1 MAKYGFKLLKVVLR
15 NGRGQTNQDFGAT
28 GQSHYLDQVLAD
40 IEKLKIERTTEESA
54 NVGAVPATVSLE
66 SGEHVTIIGDD
77 VVTTESESLPEGVQK
92 RPDSVVRIDDAI
104 PFNSAL
110 LLKIQYGIVG
120 DHSLA
125 ADPTGERADVD
136 LTGLATTRPYRAMI
150 IAPESGENGFLAVE
164 VISRSHAAAD
174 LPRRLFN
181 AADGHNRKLK
191 TLGPVADSA
200 AVRELVRE
208 GHVTSVELIKSI
220 VTTDQGTPV
229 IRPVKMIFPIAVGMS
244 VADSILARVKSWVPG
259 RNPAEDAEPI
269 SPADEAKAI
278 ASLLWSD
285 AAELAF
291 DDARVDVKYKTNG
304 RKLQPLDKKD
314 GFTYELG
321 DTELDDDTFVREVA
335 SAAQSLFDANEMDME
350 DDWAQKPSD

>member
-15 NGRGQTNQDFGAT
+15 NGRGQANQDFGPS
-28 GQSHYLDQVLAD
+28 GEPHYLDRVIAD
-40 IEKLKIERTTEESA
+40 VAKMKRDRDSEELVRGDEGGS
-54 NVGAVPATVSLE
+54 ATVDLD
-66 SGEHVTIIGDD
+66 SGEHITIVGDD
-77 VVTTESESLPEGVQK
+77 VITTDTESLPEGVQG
-92 RPDSVVRIDDAI
+92 RPESVVRIEEAI
-104 PFNSAL
+104 AYKSGL
-110 LLKIQYGIVG
+110 LLKIMYGIVG

-136 LTGLATTRPYRAMI
+136 LRGLATTRAYRAMI
-150 IAPESGENGFLAVE
+150 IAPPSGENGFLAVE

-191 TLGPVADSA
+191 TLGPVADAA

-208 GHVTSVELIKSI
+208 GRVTSVELIKSI
-220 VTTDQGTPV
+220 VPSDAASAGHQN
-229 IRPVKMIFPIAVGMS
+229 VKMVFPIAAGMS
-244 VADSILARVKSWVPG
+244 AADSILSRVRGWIPSRSSADDATLDPATEAR
-259 RNPAEDAEPI
+259 
-269 SPADEAKAI
+269 AI
-278 ASLLWSD
+278 ASILWSD

-291 DDARVDVKYKTNG
+291 DDARVDVKSLSNG

-321 DTELDDDTFVREVA
+321 DSELDDNSFVREVA
-335 SAAQSLFDANEMDME
+335 SAAQGLFDANDMEME
-350 DDWAQKPSD
+350 DDWAQPLSS